1 MLQLFSFQGIFK
13 QHCPITHYYNYN
25 VVRTM
30 PEGTAVSRRHF
41 LKLIGYFGIV
51 SLGGIGSFVELYK
64 KRGSFPPLVSPS
76 ASSGSSSVYPLQSA
90 FAQTGGGGTWA

>member
-1 MLQLFSFQGIFK
+1 
-13 QHCPITHYYNYN
+13 
-25 VVRTM
+25 M
-30 PEGTAVSRRHF
+30 PEGTPISRRHF

-76 ASSGSSSVYPLQSA
+76 GSSGSSSVYPLQSA
-90 FAQTGGGGTWA
+90 SAQTGGGGTWALGQNTTFVAIHAGINFYW